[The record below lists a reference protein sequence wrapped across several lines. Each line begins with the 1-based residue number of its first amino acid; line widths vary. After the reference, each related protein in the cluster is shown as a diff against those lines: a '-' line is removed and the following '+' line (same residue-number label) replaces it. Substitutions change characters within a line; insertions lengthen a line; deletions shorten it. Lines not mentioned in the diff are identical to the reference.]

1 MPAKAGFRLVDAM
14 GVTAV
19 QGLNASTATLRA
31 VENVDGLS
39 PDLVL
44 QVYSL

>member
-19 QGLNASTATLRA
+19 QRFEHVHRNVRA
-31 VENVDGLS
+31 IENVDGLS

-44 QVYSL
+44 QV